1 VARLKREEL
10 VSAALDL
17 IDEEGGEAL
26 TMRSVASRVDRQVSS
41 LYNHVGSRSEL
52 IELVRARI
60 VAEIDTSAFAVQP
73 WDAALQAW
81 ARSYLTAFAAHPN
94 VIPLLATTPIRDP
107 STLEMYE
114 IVVAA
119 LLAGGWPTRDAVA
132 VMRTVEAHVL
142 GSALDIVAP
151 GDLLVQATVPA
162 DLGALR
168 SALDPDHADAYGAD
182 RAFRLGLGA
191 LMHGLRERHA
201 AIAETSSA
209 AGQPAIAGDPTA
221 AS

>member
-1 VARLKREEL
+1 MTRLKREQL

-17 IDEEGGEAL
+17 LDEEGGGAL
-26 TMRSVASRVDRQVSS
+26 TMRSLAARVDRQVSS
-41 LYNHVGSRSEL
+41 LYNHVGSRGEL

-60 VAEIDTSAFAVQP
+60 VAEIDVTAFGVHS
-73 WDAALQAW
+73 WDVAIEAW

-114 IVVAA
+114 TVVGS
-119 LLAGGWPTRDAVA
+119 LLTGGWPARDAVA

-151 GDLLVQATVPA
+151 GDLLTQASVPT
-162 DLGALR
+162 DLVALR
-168 SALDPDHADAYGAD
+168 SALDPEHLDASGAE
-182 RAFRLGLGA
+182 RAFRLGLEA
-191 LMHGLRERHA
+191 LMHGLRARHA
-201 AIAETSSA
+201 ALPHE
-209 AGQPAIAGDPTA
+209 
-221 AS
+221 

>member
-1 VARLKREEL
+1 VARLKREQL

-17 IDEEGGEAL
+17 IDEEGGDAL
-26 TMRSVASRVDRQVSS
+26 TMRSIASRVDRQVSS
-41 LYNHVGSRSEL
+41 LYNHVGSRAEL

-60 VAEIDTSAFAVQP
+60 VASIDTSAFHGRP
-73 WDAALQAW
+73 WDAALEAW

-114 IVVAA
+114 TVVAA
-119 LLAGGWPTRDAVA
+119 LLAGGWPARDAVA

-162 DLGALR
+162 DLAALR
-168 SALDPDHADAYGAD
+168 SALDPEHADAYGAD
-182 RAFRLGLGA
+182 RAFRLGLAA
-191 LMHGLRERHA
+191 LMLGLRDRHA
-201 AIAETSSA
+201 GVT
-209 AGQPAIAGDPTA
+209 GDA
-221 AS
+221 RAS